1 MRAVCFKGFAVV
13 NINDL
18 SLVIGVLLTVFS
30 IPSLLNAW
38 TEDRLPRF
46 GGIICLTGMVLIGV
60 AAARNPSGYA
70 LGDIPAA
77 FTRVIRALL
86 S

>member
-1 MRAVCFKGFAVV
+1 MV

-38 TEDRLPRF
+38 TQDRLPRF
-46 GGIICLTGMVLIGV
+46 GGIICLTGMVLIGL
-60 AAARNPSGYA
+60 AAARNPSGYG
-70 LGDIPAA
+70 LSDLPAV
-77 FTRVIRALL
+77 FTRVIRGLA